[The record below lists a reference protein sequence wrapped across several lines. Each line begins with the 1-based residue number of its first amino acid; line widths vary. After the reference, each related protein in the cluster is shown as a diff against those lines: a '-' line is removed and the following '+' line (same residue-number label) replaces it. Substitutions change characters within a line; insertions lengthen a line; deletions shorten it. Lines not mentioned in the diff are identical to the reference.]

1 VRHGRGIAA
10 GARLALAGLV
20 AIVATSA
27 PADETG
33 RPNADDFPVG
43 TLRNVVRTTSAPE
56 EGEAVIGIAEA
67 PGLRAVVRL
76 TGTRRPLSRPTK
88 QVLAAF
94 VAAAGDA
101 NEARARTFV
110 AQFREEIEVEEVGRR
125 YWVPM
130 QRTLDESFR
139 QEVGPTQEFTL
150 ACRYVGIAMPGP
162 HPVCAMVGYYFQPW
176 MRPERT
182 SCFASELAGVAIGAP
197 IDEAERKLAAVHG
210 EPVGRPRNGAQRLA
224 TFSLDAERSAAIVL
238 ADAGLGHHERVY
250 SVQISG
256 PPASALPV
264 AKGLALGDPPE
275 KVEAALGA
283 PLRKIELE
291 GGVMRWE
298 FEDSPCTVAF
308 HGGALVAAF
317 VSDDPNYFAD

>member
-1 VRHGRGIAA
+1 MSLRRGIAS
-10 GARLALAGLV
+10 GVRIALAGLALV
-20 AIVATSA
+20 AL
-27 PADETG
+27 PAAGEDA
-33 RPNADDFPVG
+33 RPDADDFPVG
-43 TLRNVVRTTSAPE
+43 TLRNVVRATSAPE
-56 EGEAVIGIAEA
+56 EGDAVIGIAEA
-67 PGLRAVVRL
+67 PGLRAVVTL
-76 TGTRRPLSRPTK
+76 TGTRRPLSRPTRR
-88 QVLAAF
+88 VLSAF
-94 VAAAGDA
+94 VTAAGPQ

-110 AQFREEIEVEEVGRR
+110 AQFREEIEVEEAGRR

-139 QEVGPTQEFTL
+139 QEVGPSQEFTL

-162 HPVCAMVGYYFQPW
+162 HPVCALVGYYFQPW
-176 MRPERT
+176 IRPERT
-182 SCFASELAGVAIGAP
+182 TCFASELAGVAIGAP
-197 IDEAERKLAAVHG
+197 IDEASRRLVAAHG
-210 EPVGRPRNGAQRLA
+210 EPVGQPRNGAQRIA
-224 TFSLDAERSAAIVL
+224 TYALDSGKTSVL
-238 ADAGLGHHERVY
+238 VVADAGLGHHERVY

-283 PLRKIELE
+283 PARKIELE

-298 FEDSPCTVAF
+298 FARSPCTVAF